1 MNETVSASN
10 VTGEPLPQWPAAEG
24 KRVVF
29 ITDCKTATEREIVE
43 RWVTQ
48 ARPQGTNADQVAFLA
63 IPTKFD
69 DMRPFVER
77 ISTLVNEAPD
87 TLLAP
92 VRIAWLPRE
101 HKGERSARLSDLIMM
116 RDPRKPTEKEQKRVV
131 QIEPDRCR
139 VVAAQPASVAE
150 LDARAKA
157 TGDAD
162 SSDGQAFAEFVTR
175 QARLALERA
184 AYRLIGRRYKLPRL
198 VAEQIAASR
207 RFREGV
213 NEVSAKL
220 NRSSDSVMKEAL
232 KYLHELRTA
241 HSPFWVD
248 VMMHIAR
255 GLFSRGYGA
264 QVDYDQAQI
273 ERTRAALERAPG
285 IILPSHKSNL
295 DSAVTSVAFADNRL
309 ATPTT
314 FGGINMAFWPMGTIA
329 RKAGRVFIRRDIKNN
344 PVYKFV
350 LREYLGYL
358 VEKRFSLEWY
368 IEGGRSRTGKLL
380 PPKLGLLT
388 YLVSAYREG
397 RVDDLMLMPI
407 SIAYDQ
413 LHEVSE
419 YAAEASGAKKKAENL
434 AWFVRF
440 FRAQRKPF
448 GRIYFRVGE
457 PVSMREMLGPPDGTK
472 TEGDEETLATQ
483 KVAFEVSWRIN
494 DVTPITG
501 TSLISLILL
510 SHRGRALTLEQVYE
524 DISEYVGSATR
535 RRLPLAPSAEIAD
548 IEATKWAL
556 DALVAH
562 NTVRE
567 NKGGLATVYSIGP
580 DQHLAAA
587 FYRNTIL
594 HFFINDAISEL
605 ALLKACDV
613 DGDREA
619 AFWDETFRLRDI
631 LKFEFFFKEK
641 SEFRKSFAAELDV
654 LAPGWQQALAN
665 GRATSVELLK
675 SARPLTAHGVLRSFV
690 EAYTVVADT
699 LAAHDPSFVD
709 EKKLLV
715 ECGAVGRQYLLQKR
729 IQSEESASKHL
740 FHTGLQLAKNQKLMD
755 ATDNVAQRRRAFAA
769 ELRDIMR
776 RIDTVEALGE
786 ERMRELLRA

>member
-1 MNETVSASN
+1 MNEVVSAKVS
-10 VTGEPLPQWPAAEG
+10 GDPLPQWPAPAG

-29 ITDCKTATEREIVE
+29 ILDCTTPTERGVVE
-43 RWVTQ
+43 RWAAQ
-48 ARPQGTNADQVAFLA
+48 ARPAGTTAEQVTFVA
-63 IPTKFD
+63 IPAKFD
-69 DMRPFVER
+69 DAR
-77 ISTLVNEAPD
+77 IYTGQIEALVKEGSDA
-87 TLLAP
+87 LLAP
-92 VRIAWLPRE
+92 VRVAWLPRE

-116 RDPRKPTEKEQKRVV
+116 RDPRKPSEKEQKRIV
-131 QIEPDRCR
+131 QVEPDRCR
-139 VVAAQPASVAE
+139 VVAALPATVGE
-150 LDARAKA
+150 LDSRAKA

-162 SSDGQAFAEFVTR
+162 SSDSPAFAEYVTR
-175 QARLALERA
+175 QARLALQRA
-184 AYRLIGRRYKLPRL
+184 EYRLIGRRYKLPKL

-213 NEVSAKL
+213 NEVAAKL
-220 NRSSDSVMKEAL
+220 HRSSDSVMSEAV

-241 HSPFWVD
+241 HSPFWID
-248 VMMHIAR
+248 VMMQIAR

-273 ERTRAALERAPG
+273 ERTREALERAPG

-397 RVDDLMLMPI
+397 RVEDLALMPI

-419 YAAEASGAKKKAENL
+419 YAAEAQGGKKKAENL

-448 GRIYFRVGE
+448 GQIYFRVGE
-457 PVSMREMLGPPDGTK
+457 PVSLREMLGPPDGAK

-501 TSLISLILL
+501 SSLISLILL
-510 SHRGRALTLEQVYE
+510 SHRGRALTLEQMNE
-524 DISEYVGSATR
+524 EIGEYVASATR
-535 RRLPLAPSAEIAD
+535 RRLPLAPSAK
-548 IEATKWAL
+548 IENIEETKRVL

-567 NKGGLATVYSIGP
+567 HKGGLATVYSIGP

-605 ALLKACDV
+605 ALLKACDA

-641 SEFRKSFAAELDV
+641 GEFRRSFAAELDV
-654 LAPGWQQALAN
+654 LAPGWREALAS
-665 GRATSVELLK
+665 GRATTVELLK
-675 SARPLTAHGVLRSFV
+675 AARPLTAHGVLRSFV

-699 LAAHDPSFVD
+699 LASHDPSFID
-709 EKKLLV
+709 DKKLLA

-729 IQSEESASKHL
+729 IQSEESVSKHL
-740 FHTGLQLAKNQKLMD
+740 FQTGVQLAKNQKLLE
-755 ATDNVAQRRRAFAA
+755 ATDNVAARRQAFAA

-776 RIDTVEALGE
+776 RIDTVEALAE
-786 ERMRELLRA
+786 ERVREQARA

>member
-1 MNETVSASN
+1 MNDSVS
-10 VTGEPLPQWPAAEG
+10 TQIQGTPLPQWPAEPGA
-24 KRVVF
+24 RVVF
-29 ITDCKTATEREIVE
+29 LTDCRTVTERQFVE
-43 RWVTQ
+43 RWIAQT
-48 ARPQGTNADQVAFLA
+48 RPPATPEDHVSFLGL
-63 IPTKFD
+63 PSKPD
-69 DMRPFVER
+69 DAKPFSHLLEPFLKDDKVM
-77 ISTLVNEAPD
+77 
-87 TLLAP
+87 LAP

-101 HKGERSARLSDLIMM
+101 LKGERIARLSDLLMF
-116 RDPRKPTEKEQKRVV
+116 RDPRHPREKEQQRLIQV
-131 QIEPDRCR
+131 ESERCR
-139 VVAAQPASVAE
+139 VVAGQAASIGD
-150 LDARAKA
+150 LNARAKRA
-157 TGDAD
+157 SDAD
-162 SSDGQAFAEFVTR
+162 AGDVEGFGDFVTR

-184 AYRLIGRRYKLPRL
+184 EYRLIGRRYKLPKL
-198 VAEQIAASR
+198 VREQIAASR
-207 RFREGV
+207 RFRDGV
-213 NEVSAKL
+213 AELAGKL
-220 NRSSDSVMKEAL
+220 KRSEHSVMKEAL
-232 KYLHELRTA
+232 QYLQELRTA
-241 HSPFWVD
+241 HSPFAID
-248 VMMHIAR
+248 VMMQLAR
-255 GLFSRGYGA
+255 SLFSRGYGT
-264 QVDYDQAQI
+264 QIDYDQAQI
-273 ERTRAALERAPG
+273 ERTRAALEKAPG

-314 FGGINMAFWPMGTIA
+314 FGGINMAFWPMGTVA

-397 RVDDLMLMPI
+397 RVEDLMLMPI

-419 YAAEASGAKKKAENL
+419 YAAEAQGGKKRAENL

-510 SHRGRALTLEQVYE
+510 SHRGRALTLAQVNE
-524 DISEYVGSATR
+524 ELAEYVASATR
-535 RRLPLAPSAEIAD
+535 RRLPLAPSAKLSDTETAQR
-548 IEATKWAL
+548 AL
-556 DALVAH
+556 DSLVQH

-567 NKGGLATVYSIGP
+567 HKGGLATVYSIGP

-594 HFFINDAISEL
+594 HFFINDAIAEL
-605 ALLKACDV
+605 ALLKACEAA
-613 DGDREA
+613 GDREA

-641 SEFRKSFAAELDV
+641 GEFRRAFAAELDV
-654 LAPGWQQALAN
+654 LAQGWREALAS
-665 GRATSVELLK
+665 GREAVMALLK
-675 SARPLTAHGVLRSFV
+675 AARPLTAHGVLRSFV

-729 IQSEESASKHL
+729 VQSEESVSKHL
-740 FHTGLQLAKNQKLMD
+740 FQTGLQLAKNQKLMEV
-755 ATDNVAQRRRAFAA
+755 ADNVAARRRAFAM

-786 ERMRELLRA
+786 ERVREQVR

>member
-1 MNETVSASN
+1 MNESVSSQTVG
-10 VTGEPLPQWPAAEG
+10 VPLPQWPVAEG
-24 KRVVF
+24 ARVVF
-29 ITDCKTATEREIVE
+29 LTDCRTATERQVVE
-43 RWVTQ
+43 RWIAQTRPAGTREDQVSFLGLPIKADD
-48 ARPQGTNADQVAFLA
+48 ARPFATQLKAYL
-63 IPTKFD
+63 D
-69 DMRPFVER
+69 DPATM
-77 ISTLVNEAPD
+77 
-87 TLLAP
+87 LAP
-92 VRIAWLPRE
+92 VRVAWLPRE
-101 HKGERSARLSDLIMM
+101 HAGERSARLTDLVLL
-116 RDPRKPTEKEQKRVV
+116 RDPRKPKEAQQKRIV
-131 QIEPDRCR
+131 QVEPERCR
-139 VVAAQPASVAE
+139 LVAGLPASIGD
-150 LDARAKA
+150 LNTRAKA
-157 TGDAD
+157 SADAD
-162 SSDGQAFAEFVTR
+162 ASDVDAFAEFVTR
-175 QARLALERA
+175 QAKLALERA
-184 AYRLIGRRYKLPRL
+184 EYRLIGRRYKLPKL
-198 VAEQIAASR
+198 VREQIAASR

-213 NEVSAKL
+213 EEVAAKL
-220 NRSSDSVMKEAL
+220 KRSNDSVMKEAL
-232 KYLHELRTA
+232 GYLHELRTA
-241 HSPFWVD
+241 HSPYFID
-248 VMMHIAR
+248 LMMQIAR

-273 ERTRAALERAPG
+273 ERTRAALEKAPG

-329 RKAGRVFIRRDIKNN
+329 RKAGRVFIRRDVKNN

-419 YAAEASGAKKKAENL
+419 FAAEAKGGKKKAESL

-440 FRAQRKPF
+440 FRAQQKPF
-448 GRIYFRVGE
+448 GRIYFRVAE
-457 PVSMREMLGPPDGTK
+457 PVSMREMLGPPDGGK
-472 TEGDEETLATQ
+472 SEGDEETLATQ

-501 TSLISLILL
+501 SSLVSLILL
-510 SHRGRALTLEQVYE
+510 SHRGRALTLEQMNVE
-524 DISEYVGSATR
+524 LGEYVSSASR
-535 RRLPLAPSAEIAD
+535 RRLPLAPSAKIGD
-548 IEATKWAL
+548 IDATRRTL
-556 DALVAH
+556 DALAQH
-562 NTVRE
+562 NVVRE
-567 NKGGLATVYSIGP
+567 HKGGLATVYSIGP

-605 ALLKACDV
+605 ALLKASELA
-613 DGDREA
+613 GDRDA

-641 SEFRKSFAAELDV
+641 GEFRRSFAAELDV
-654 LAPGWQQALAN
+654 LAPGWREALGA
-665 GRATSVELLK
+665 GRDAVVALLK
-675 SARPLTAHGVLRSFV
+675 GARPLTAHGVLRSFV

-709 EKKLLV
+709 EKKLLAD
-715 ECGAVGRQYLLQKR
+715 CGAVGRQYLLQKR
-729 IQSEESASKHL
+729 IQSEESMSKHL
-740 FHTGLQLAKNQKLMD
+740 FQTGLQLAKNQKLLE
-755 ATDNVAQRRRAFAA
+755 ATDNVAARRRGFAA

-776 RIDTVEALGE
+776 RIDTVEALAE
-786 ERMRELLRA
+786 ERVRESR

>member
-1 MNETVSASN
+1 MNETVSPQTS
-10 VTGEPLPQWPAAEG
+10 GEPLPQWPASASA
-24 KRVVF
+24 RIVF
-29 ITDCKTATEREIVE
+29 LTDCTTPTERAVVE
-43 RWVTQ
+43 RWIAQVRPKEVRQEQLSYLGLPAKADDLKPFATQ
-48 ARPQGTNADQVAFLA
+48 LA
-63 IPTKFD
+63 AYFGD
-69 DMRPFVER
+69 
-77 ISTLVNEAPD
+77 EAVV
-87 TLLAP
+87 LAP

-101 HKGERSARLSDLIMM
+101 RGGERTARLSDLIML
-116 RDPRKPTEKEQKRVV
+116 RDPRHPRESDQKKIVAV
-131 QIEPDRCR
+131 EPERCR
-139 VVAAQPASVAE
+139 VVAGGPATIGE
-150 LDARAKA
+150 LNARAK
-157 TGDAD
+157 TSGDAD
-162 SSDGQAFAEFVTR
+162 ASDAEAFAEFVSR

-184 AYRLIGRRYKLPRL
+184 EYRLIGRRYKLPKL

-213 NEVSAKL
+213 DETAAKL
-220 NRSSDSVMKEAL
+220 NRSSNSVMKEAV

-241 HSPFWVD
+241 HSPFWID
-248 VMMHIAR
+248 VMMQIAR

-264 QVDYDQAQI
+264 EVDYDQAQI

-314 FGGINMAFWPMGTIA
+314 FGGINMAFWPMGTVA
-329 RKAGRVFIRRDIKNN
+329 RKAGRVFIRRDIKGN

-397 RVDDLMLMPI
+397 RVEDLMLMPI

-419 YAAEASGAKKKAENL
+419 YAAEAKGGKKRAENL

-494 DVTPITG
+494 DVTPITA

-510 SHRGRALTLEQVYE
+510 SHRGRALTLEQVNE
-524 DISEYVGSATR
+524 ELGEYIASATR
-535 RRLPLAPSAEIAD
+535 RRLPLAASAKIAD
-548 IEATKWAL
+548 VEAAERAIES
-556 DALVAH
+556 LVAH
-562 NTVRE
+562 NTARE
-567 NKGGLATVYSIGP
+567 HKGGLSTVYSIGP

-605 ALLKACDV
+605 ALLKACDAN
-613 DGDREA
+613 GDREA
-619 AFWDETFRLRDI
+619 AFWDEIFRLRDI

-641 SEFRKSFAAELDV
+641 GEFRRAFAVELDV
-654 LAPGWQQALAN
+654 LAPGWREALVS
-665 GRATSVELLK
+665 GREAVVALLK
-675 SARPLTAHGVLRSFV
+675 AARPLTAHGVLRSFV

-709 EKKLLV
+709 EKKLIA

-729 IQSEESASKHL
+729 IQSEESVSRHL
-740 FHTGLQLAKNQKLMD
+740 FQTGLQLAKNQKLME
-755 ATDNVAQRRRAFAA
+755 ATDNVAGRRHAFAA

-786 ERMRELLRA
+786 ERVRDAVRV

>member
-1 MNETVSASN
+1 MNETVSPQVS
-10 VTGEPLPQWPAAEG
+10 GEPLPQWPAPAG
-24 KRVVF
+24 VRVVF
-29 ITDCKTATEREIVE
+29 LTDCKTATERGVVE
-43 RWVTQ
+43 RWIAQT
-48 ARPQGTNADQVAFLA
+48 RPPGTREDQVTFLGLPA
-63 IPTKFD
+63 KPD
-69 DMRPFVER
+69 DLRPFAGQLEGFFKEEGV
-77 ISTLVNEAPD
+77 
-87 TLLAP
+87 LLAP

-101 HKGERSARLSDLIMM
+101 HGGERSARLTDLLLL
-116 RDPRKPTEKEQKRVV
+116 RDPRKPKEKEQKRIV
-131 QIEPDRCR
+131 QVEPERCR
-139 VVAAQPASVAE
+139 IVAGQPASIGE
-150 LDARAKA
+150 LNARAKA
-157 TGDAD
+157 LGDAD
-162 SSDGQAFAEFVTR
+162 ASDKEAFAEFVTR

-198 VAEQIAASR
+198 VGEQIAASR
-207 RFREGV
+207 HFRDGV
-213 NEVSAKL
+213 VEVAKKL
-220 NRSSDSVMKEAL
+220 NRNSDSVTKEAL
-232 KYLHELRTA
+232 GYLHELRTA
-241 HSPFWVD
+241 HSPYYID
-248 VMMHIAR
+248 LMMHIAR

-264 QVDYDQAQI
+264 EIDYDPAQI

-358 VEKRFSLEWY
+358 VQKRFSLEWY
-368 IEGGRSRTGKLL
+368 IEGGRSRTGKQL

-448 GRIYFRVGE
+448 GRIYFRVAE
-457 PVSMREMLGPPDGTK
+457 PVSLREMLGPPDGGK

-501 TSLISLILL
+501 TSLIALILL
-510 SHRGRALTLEQVYE
+510 SHRGRALTLAQINEE
-524 DISEYVGSATR
+524 LGEYIASATR
-535 RRLPLAPSAEIAD
+535 RRLPLAPSAKITD
-548 IEATKWAL
+548 VEAAKRVL
-556 DALVAH
+556 DSLRQH
-562 NTVRE
+562 NVVRE
-567 NKGGLATVYSIGP
+567 HKGGLATVYSIGP
-580 DQHLAAA
+580 DQHMAAA

-594 HFFINDAISEL
+594 HFFINDSISEL
-605 ALLKACDV
+605 ALLKACEAPDA
-613 DGDREA
+613 REA
-619 AFWDETFRLRDI
+619 AFWDEALRLRDI
-631 LKFEFFFKEK
+631 LKFEFFFKDK
-641 SEFRKSFAAELDV
+641 SEFRRSFSAELDV
-654 LAPGWQQALAN
+654 LAPGWREALIS
-665 GRATSVELLK
+665 GRDAVTALLK
-675 SARPLTAHGVLRSFV
+675 GARPLTAHGVLRSFV

-699 LAAHDPSFVD
+699 LAARDPSFID

-715 ECGAVGRQYLLQKR
+715 DCGAVGRQYLLQKR
-729 IQSEESASKHL
+729 IQSEESVSKHL
-740 FHTGLQLAKNQKLMD
+740 FQTGLQLVKNQKLMD
-755 ATDNVAQRRRAFAA
+755 ATDNVAARRHAFAA

-776 RIDTVEALGE
+776 RIDTVEALAA
-786 ERMRELLRA
+786 ERVREQAAAML

>member
-1 MNETVSASN
+1 MNETVSAQVS
-10 VTGEPLPQWPAAEG
+10 GEPLPQWPAPAG
-24 KRVVF
+24 RRVVL
-29 ITDCKTATEREIVE
+29 ILDCATATERGVVE
-43 RWVTQ
+43 RWAAQ
-48 ARPQGTNADQVAFLA
+48 SRPQGTTAEQVTFLA
-63 IPTKFD
+63 IPAKFD
-69 DMRPFVER
+69 DMRVYTTQIEA
-77 ISTLVNEAPD
+77 LVKESSDA
-87 TLLAP
+87 LLAP
-92 VRIAWLPRE
+92 VRVAWLPRE

-116 RDPRKPTEKEQKRVV
+116 RDPRKPSEKEQKRIV
-131 QIEPDRCR
+131 QVEPDRCR
-139 VVAAQPASVAE
+139 VVAALPASISE
-150 LDARAKA
+150 LDTRARA

-162 SSDGQAFAEFVTR
+162 SSDAQAFAEFVTR

-184 AYRLIGRRYKLPRL
+184 EYRLIGRRYKLPKL

-220 NRSSDSVMKEAL
+220 HRSSDSVMKEAV

-241 HSPFWVD
+241 HSPFWID
-248 VMMHIAR
+248 VMMQIAR

-264 QVDYDQAQI
+264 QVDYDPAQI
-273 ERTRAALERAPG
+273 ERTREALERAPG

-329 RKAGRVFIRRDIKNN
+329 RKAGRVFIRRDVKNN

-397 RVDDLMLMPI
+397 RVDDLALMPI

-419 YAAEASGAKKKAENL
+419 YAAEAQGGKKKAENL

-448 GRIYFRVGE
+448 GHIYFRVGE
-457 PVSMREMLGPPDGTK
+457 PVSLREMLGPPDGTK

-501 TSLISLILL
+501 TSLISLVLL
-510 SHRGRALTLEQVYE
+510 SHRGRALTLEQVNE
-524 DISEYVGSATR
+524 ELAEYVASATR
-535 RRLPLAPSAEIAD
+535 RRLPLAPSAKIGD
-548 IEATKWAL
+548 IEAASRAL
-556 DALVAH
+556 EALVAH

-567 NKGGLATVYSIGP
+567 HKGGLATVYSIGP

-605 ALLKACDV
+605 ALLKACDIN
-613 DGDREA
+613 GDREA

-641 SEFRKSFAAELDV
+641 GEFRRSFAAELDV
-654 LAPGWQQALAN
+654 LAPGWREALSN
-665 GRATSVELLK
+665 GRATTVDLLK
-675 SARPLTAHGVLRSFV
+675 AARPLTAHGVLRSFV

-729 IQSEESASKHL
+729 IQSEESVSKHL
-740 FHTGLQLAKNQKLMD
+740 FQTGLQLAKNQKLMET
-755 ATDNVAQRRRAFAA
+755 TDNVALRRRAFAA

-786 ERMRELLRA
+786 ERMREQLRT

>member
-1 MNETVSASN
+1 MNETVSPQVS
-10 VTGEPLPQWPAAEG
+10 GEPAPQWPAAPG
-24 KRVVF
+24 ARVVF
-29 ITDCKTATEREIVE
+29 LTDCTTATERGVVE
-43 RWVTQ
+43 RWIAQV
-48 ARPQGTNADQVAFLA
+48 RPKETTDEQVSFLGL
-63 IPTKFD
+63 PQKSD
-69 DMRPFVER
+69 DLKPFATALKQYLGDAAV
-77 ISTLVNEAPD
+77 
-87 TLLAP
+87 LLAP

-101 HKGERSARLSDLIMM
+101 RGGERTARVSDLIML
-116 RDPRKPTEKEQKRVV
+116 RDPRHPREADQKKIV
-131 QIEPDRCR
+131 QVEPERCR
-139 VVAAQPASVAE
+139 LVAGGPATIGE
-150 LDARAKA
+150 LNGRAKA
-157 TGDAD
+157 SGDAD
-162 SSDGQAFAEFVTR
+162 ASDADAFAEFVSR

-184 AYRLIGRRYKLPRL
+184 EYRLIGRRYKLPKL

-207 RFREGV
+207 RFRDGV
-213 NEVSAKL
+213 GEVAAKL
-220 NRSSDSVMKEAL
+220 NRSSGSVMKEAV

-241 HSPFWVD
+241 HSPFWID
-248 VMMHIAR
+248 VMMQVAR

-314 FGGINMAFWPMGTIA
+314 FGGINMAWWPMGTIA
-329 RKAGRVFIRRDIKNN
+329 RKAGRVFIRRDIRNN

-419 YAAEASGAKKKAENL
+419 YAAEAHGGKKKAENL

-494 DVTPITG
+494 DVTPITA

-510 SHRGRALTLEQVYE
+510 SHRGRALMLAQVNE
-524 DISEYVGSATR
+524 ELAEYVASATR
-535 RRLPLAPSAEIAD
+535 RRLPVAASAKISDTETAQR
-548 IEATKWAL
+548 AL
-556 DALVAH
+556 EALVQH

-567 NKGGLATVYSIGP
+567 HKGGLATVYSIGP

-594 HFFINDAISEL
+594 HFFINDAIAEL
-605 ALLKACDV
+605 ALLKACDAE
-613 DGDREA
+613 GDREA

-641 SEFRKSFAAELDV
+641 SEFRRSFAAELDV
-654 LAPGWQQALAN
+654 LAPGWAEALTS
-665 GRATSVELLK
+665 GREAVVTLLK
-675 SARPLTAHGVLRSFV
+675 AARPLTAHGVLRSFV

-729 IQSEESASKHL
+729 IQSEESVSKHL
-740 FHTGLQLAKNQKLMD
+740 FQTGLQLAKNQKLMEV
-755 ATDNVAQRRRAFAA
+755 ADNVAARRRAFAA

-786 ERMRELLRA
+786 ERVRDQVRV